1 MEKDMKLVT
10 RCKLAVVLSLLTVVP
25 AVMASD
31 SKVTLSG
38 AEEVPPVTTSA
49 TGTGTINVSA
59 DKKVTG
65 TIKTAG
71 VEGIA
76 AHIHIGAT
84 GKNGPPAVTLTKNP
98 DGSWSVPAN
107 TTLTDE
113 QLAKYQAGE
122 LYVNVHSA
130 ANKGGEIRGQVKP

>member
-1 MEKDMKLVT
+1 MKLVT
-10 RCKLAVVLSLLTVVP
+10 RCKLAVVLSLLTAVP
-25 AVMASD
+25 AAMASD

-65 TIKTAG
+65 TVTTTG
-71 VEGIA
+71 VEGTA

-84 GKNGPPAVTLTKNP
+84 GKNGPPAVTLTKNA

-113 QLAKYQAGE
+113 QFAKYKAGE
-122 LYVNVHSA
+122 FYVNVHSA